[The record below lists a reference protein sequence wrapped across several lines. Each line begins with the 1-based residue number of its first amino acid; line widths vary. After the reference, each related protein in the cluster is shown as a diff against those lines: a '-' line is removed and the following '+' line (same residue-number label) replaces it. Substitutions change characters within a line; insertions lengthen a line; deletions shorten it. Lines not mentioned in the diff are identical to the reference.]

1 MALGKLLIFSAPS
14 GAGKTTIVKH
24 LLQKYPSLLSFSV
37 SATTRERRPYEVD
50 GKDYYFISPEAF
62 QAHIAAG
69 DFLEYEQVYNGT
81 FYGTLKNEVERIRQA
96 GKHVIFDVDVIGGLN
111 IKKQYGDDALAV
123 FVKVS
128 SIDEL
133 ARRLMG
139 RNTESEEKRR
149 ERVEKARREVQ
160 YAEKFDVILLNDH
173 LPTALQQAEEL
184 FEQFAGINAE
194 SLP

>member
-24 LLQKYPSLLSFSV
+24 LLKKYPSLLSFSV
-37 SATTRERRPYEVD
+37 SATTRERRPHETD
-50 GKDYYFISPEAF
+50 GKDYHFISPEAF

-69 DFLEYEQVYNGT
+69 DFLEYEQVYNGI
-81 FYGTLKNEVERIRQA
+81 FYGTLKKEVERIRQA
-96 GKHVIFDVDVIGGLN
+96 GKHVIFDVDVVGGLN
-111 IKKQYGDDALAV
+111 IKKQYDGDALAV

-160 YAEKFDVILLNDH
+160 YAENFDVILLNDH

-184 FEQFAGINAE
+184 FEQFAGVKAE
-194 SLP
+194 STQ

>member
-81 FYGTLKNEVERIRQA
+81 LYGTLKNEVERIRQA

-184 FEQFAGINAE
+184 FEQFAGVQVE
-194 SLP
+194 KV

>member
-1 MALGKLLIFSAPS
+1 MALGRLLIFSAPS

-37 SATTRERRPYEVD
+37 SATTRERRPYEID

-184 FEQFAGINAE
+184 FEQFAGVQVE
-194 SLP
+194 KV

>member
-24 LLQKYPSLLSFSV
+24 LLKKYPSLLAFSV
-37 SATTRERRPYEVD
+37 SATTRERRPHETD
-50 GKDYYFISPEAF
+50 GKDYYFISPETF
-62 QAHIAAG
+62 QQHIAAG

-81 FYGTLKNEVERIRQA
+81 FYGTLKSEVETIRRA
-96 GKHVIFDVDVIGGLN
+96 GKHVIFDVDVVGGLN

-160 YAEKFDVILLNDH
+160 YADQFDVILLNDH

-184 FEQFAGINAE
+184 FEQFAGLRVE
-194 SLP
+194 RV

>member
-24 LLQKYPSLLSFSV
+24 LLKKYPSLLAFSV
-37 SATTRERRPYEVD
+37 SATTRERRPHETD
-50 GKDYYFISPEAF
+50 GKDYYFISPETF
-62 QAHIAAG
+62 QQHIAAG

-81 FYGTLKNEVERIRQA
+81 FYGTLKSEVETIRRA
-96 GKHVIFDVDVIGGLN
+96 GKHVIFDVDVVGGLN
-111 IKKQYGDDALAV
+111 IKKQYGDALAV

-160 YAEKFDVILLNDH
+160 YADQFDVILLNDH

-184 FEQFAGINAE
+184 FEQFAGLRVE
-194 SLP
+194 RV

>member
-24 LLQKYPSLLSFSV
+24 LLKKYPSLLSFSV
-37 SATTRERRPYEVD
+37 SATTRERRPHETD
-50 GKDYYFISPEAF
+50 GKDYHFISPEAF
-62 QAHIAAG
+62 QQHIAAG

-81 FYGTLKNEVERIRQA
+81 FYGTLKSEVEAIRRA
-96 GKHVIFDVDVIGGLN
+96 GKHVIFDVDVVGGLN
-111 IKKQYGDDALAV
+111 IKRQYGDHALSV

-160 YAEKFDVILLNDH
+160 YAENFDVILLNDH

-184 FEQFAGINAE
+184 FEQFAGVGAE
-194 SLP
+194 KV

>member
-1 MALGKLLIFSAPS
+1 
-14 GAGKTTIVKH
+14 
-24 LLQKYPSLLSFSV
+24 
-37 SATTRERRPYEVD
+37 
-50 GKDYYFISPEAF
+50 
-62 QAHIAAG
+62 
-69 DFLEYEQVYNGT
+69 
-81 FYGTLKNEVERIRQA
+81 
-96 GKHVIFDVDVIGGLN
+96 LN

-160 YAEKFDVILLNDH
+160 YADQFDVILLNDH

-184 FEQFAGINAE
+184 FEQFAGLRVE
-194 SLP
+194 RV

>member
-24 LLQKYPSLLSFSV
+24 LLQKYPLLLSFSV

-81 FYGTLKNEVERIRQA
+81 FYGTLKNEVERIRQS

-111 IKKQYGDDALAV
+111 IKKQYGDDALAI

-160 YAEKFDVILLNDH
+160 YAEKFDAILLNDH

>member
-24 LLQKYPSLLSFSV
+24 LLKKYPSLLSFSV
-37 SATTRERRPYEVD
+37 SATTRERRPHEVD
-50 GKDYYFISPEAF
+50 GKDYYFISQETF
-62 QAHIAAG
+62 HEQIAAG
-69 DFLEYEQVYNGT
+69 NFLEYEQVYNGI
-81 FYGTLKNEVERIRQA
+81 FYGTLRSEVEAIRQS

-111 IKKQYGDDALAV
+111 IKRQYGADALAV

-133 ARRLMG
+133 ARRLMS

-160 YAEKFDVILLNDH
+160 YAEDFDVILLNDH
-173 LPTALQQAEEL
+173 LPTALQKAEEL
-184 FEQFAGINAE
+184 FEQFAGLNVE
-194 SLP
+194 QV

>member
-24 LLQKYPSLLSFSV
+24 LLKKYPSLLAFSV
-37 SATTRERRPYEVD
+37 SATTRERRPHETD
-50 GKDYYFISPEAF
+50 GKDYYFISPETF
-62 QAHIAAG
+62 QQHIAAG

-81 FYGTLKNEVERIRQA
+81 FYGTLKSEVETIRRA
-96 GKHVIFDVDVIGGLN
+96 GKHVIFDVDVVGGLN

-160 YAEKFDVILLNDH
+160 YADHFDVILLNDH
-173 LPTALQQAEEL
+173 LPTALQRAEEL
-184 FEQFAGINAE
+184 FEQFAGLRVE
-194 SLP
+194 RV